1 MKLIVSIALTV
12 LGLLVTGCVSFSSE
26 VGQVGPATEY
36 SSPDRRM
43 KGLVTLVE
51 LDAGG
56 FERSRTNDFSK
67 VSAALGLSEA
77 TIAAAER
84 ADTEW
89 TNDAP
94 LYMEFM
100 EPENYSA
107 AQYPSGPSG
116 HRRLEFD
123 FPSPSKRCPK
133 ARLKLSVQWRWRQ
146 NRVTRS
152 KISGYFAPPLS
163 DPCIPGSLK
172 AERVGGRKGTSEYP
186 GHIYYNFW
194 MTFSAPKEDLKTGEI
209 VEPATSETDYVFAAG
224 GVSVRGDGTARYG
237 GSYGLAD
244 K

>member
-1 MKLIVSIALTV
+1 MKLSVSIVLAL
-12 LGLLVTGCVSFSSE
+12 LGLFVTGCVSFNTE

-56 FERSRTNDFSK
+56 FEQSRTNDFSK
-67 VSAALGLSEA
+67 VSSALGLDEA
-77 TIAAAER
+77 TIAAADR
-84 ADTEW
+84 ADTGW

-94 LYMEFM
+94 LFMEFM
-100 EPENYSA
+100 EPESYSEA
-107 AQYPSGPSG
+107 KYPAGPSG

-123 FPSPSKRCPK
+123 FPSPSKRCPN
-133 ARLKLSVQWRWRQ
+133 ARLKLSVQWRWRRNQ
-146 NRVTRS
+146 VTRS

-172 AERVGGRKGTSEYP
+172 AERVGGREGTSEYP
-186 GHIYYNFW
+186 GHIHYNFS
-194 MTFSAPKEDLKTGEI
+194 MTFSAPKEDLKSGEI
-209 VEPATSETDYVFAAG
+209 VEPATPEANYTFAGG